1 MLNLNKEIP
10 GFADKATRKQI
21 MQSIDDYAISIGFT
35 QKEAD
40 SIKDPRVV
48 LMAYKAMV
56 NSSANN
62 QEMPNESLGKKNYGL
77 ELMNAMNAG
86 KVSKGKLSGL
96 LEG

>member
-1 MLNLNKEIP
+1 
-10 GFADKATRKQI
+10 
-21 MQSIDDYAISIGFT
+21 
-35 QKEAD
+35 
-40 SIKDPRVV
+40 
-48 LMAYKAMV
+48 MAYKAMV

>member
-10 GFADKATRKQI
+10 GFADPAMKKQI

-56 NSSANN
+56 NSSTDG
-62 QEMPNESLGKKNYGL
+62 EKMPSEISRSGEYGI
-77 ELMNAMNAG
+77 ELMNAINSG
-86 KVSKGKLSGL
+86 KIQKGKLAGL
-96 LEG
+96 LEA